1 MNRQLIFFISLF
13 LLGFSFALNAQVI
26 QSKRAWLT
34 AGDSSM
40 QRKDYFA
47 AMKFYEAALEYDT
60 TAAQVWF
67 KYAECARHFN
77 ANKAAEKGYVKVLEK
92 DAARFP
98 EARLWLGQIRHRMGF
113 YSLAKADYTAYLAN
127 PAPGRKEW
135 EVFAQKSF
143 EECDRAEHS
152 TQFASKGLMGAPN
165 PYRADSVMNGEYSDF
180 AATFQGDTI
189 TYTTFY
195 LQKTPQ
201 RASRQEERL
210 SLRIL
215 RRAGTGEPVLL
226 GDSFNIPGIHY
237 AYSAFTPDNSGVYYA
252 VCEHLNASD
261 MRCDL
266 YYRERI
272 HVTEWGSPLR
282 LGINLPQT
290 TSTQP
295 AVGVD
300 ASGKQ
305 WLFFASDRPGGKQGL
320 DIWVGPILDNGDV
333 SEAQN
338 LTAVNSDG
346 DDLAPFFHT
355 PAQQLYFSTD
365 GRVGW
370 GGLDVFQSQLK
381 PDGSWGKVKEAGSLI
396 NSSYDEVFFSLN
408 AEGDKALFSS
418 NRAGST
424 PILAEDGEIVCCYDI
439 FFANIDLDVTLNA
452 FTFQRKDSSSL
463 AGSTITL
470 YEITPEGERPV
481 ESVVNPDSNVFHFKL
496 ARNKKYRVT
505 AQQKNYSS
513 DVQWLDLTDLDP
525 WEDELSVNLFQENMQ
540 VSLQILLFD
549 EAGHVPLTNGQVQL
563 FEIQGKDTVRVGD
576 MMNSVSNDF
585 LFEVSADK
593 PYLIVSNAE
602 GYESETAQFEVGY
615 DDIKRLG
622 SQITVELELERV
634 DFNLPILLYFDN
646 SSPDGRSMSPV
657 TKTEYA
663 SLNNAYYAQKK
674 LYINRFT
681 SGKNLE
687 EVLNLEGFFERE
699 VRDELKKLYEFSD
712 QLLHYL
718 GKGNFIEIELKGYSS
733 PRAEA
738 SFNEILSRRRIMS
751 VANFFRTYK
760 KGQFLPYLENG
771 QFKITDRA
779 FGETQ
784 AKVGVPDRL
793 DDENGSIYSFRAS
806 LERRV
811 EIVKVKTL
819 ISKLPKN

>member
-1 MNRQLIFFISLF
+1 MNRQLIFFISL
-13 LLGFSFALNAQVI
+13 LLGFSAALNAQVI

-34 AGDSSM
+34 AGDSAM
-40 QRKDYFA
+40 YRKDYFA

-60 TAAQVWF
+60 TAAPVWF

-77 ANKAAEKGYVKVLEK
+77 ANRAAEKGYVKVLQK
-92 DAARFP
+92 APIQFP

-113 YSLAKADYTAYLAN
+113 YTLAKADYTAYLAN

-135 EVFAQKSF
+135 EAFAQKSI
-143 EECDRAEHS
+143 EECGRAEYS
-152 TQFASKGLMGAPN
+152 AQFTRKDPLGAPN

-195 LQKTPQ
+195 LQKVPT
-201 RASRQEERL
+201 RASKQEERL

-215 RRAGTGEPVLL
+215 RKSGTGEPLLL
-226 GDSFNIPGIHY
+226 GDSFNTPGIHY

-266 YYRERI
+266 YYRKRI
-272 HVTEWGSPLR
+272 RATEWGSPLR
-282 LGINLPQT
+282 LGVNLPQV

-300 ASGKQ
+300 ATGKK
-305 WLFFASDRPGGKQGL
+305 WLFFASDRPGGKTGL
-320 DIWVGPILDNGDV
+320 DIWAGPILDNGDV

-338 LTAVNSDG
+338 LTDINTDG

-381 PDGSWGKVKEAGSLI
+381 PDGSWGKVKEAGSLV

-408 AEGDKALFSS
+408 ADGDKALFSS
-418 NRAGST
+418 NRAGAT

-439 FFANIDLDVTLNA
+439 FFANIDLGVTLDA
-452 FTFQRKDSSSL
+452 FTFQRQDSSSL
-463 AGSTITL
+463 SGSTITL
-470 YEITPEGERPV
+470 YEITPEGERPI

-496 ARNKKYRVT
+496 ARNKKYRVA

-513 DVQWLDLTDLDP
+513 DAQILDLTDLDP
-525 WEDELSVNLFQENMQ
+525 WDNQLKINLFQEKLQ
-540 VSLQILLFD
+540 VNLQILLFD
-549 EAGHVPLTNGQVQL
+549 EAGHVPLPNGQVQL
-563 FEIQGKDTVRVGD
+563 FEIRGQDTVKVGD
-576 MMNSVSNDF
+576 LENSLSNDF
-585 LFEVSADK
+585 LFEVFAGK
-593 PYLIVSNAE
+593 PYLIVSNAQ
-602 GYESETAQFEVGY
+602 GYEPDTFEFEVGY

-622 SQITVELELERV
+622 SRITVERELERI
-634 DFNLPILLYFDN
+634 DFNLPIFLYFDN

-663 SLNNAYYAQKK
+663 SLNKAYYAQKK

-699 VRDELKKLYEFSD
+699 VRDELKKLYAFSD

-718 GKGNFIEIELKGYSS
+718 GKGNSIEIELKGFSS
-733 PRAEA
+733 PRAEE

-751 VANFFRTYK
+751 VANFFRAYK
-760 KGQFLPYLENG
+760 NGQFLPYLENG
-771 QFKITDRA
+771 QFKITDRP

-784 AKVGVPDRL
+784 SKVGVPDRL

-819 ISKLPKN
+819 ISKLPKK

>member
-1 MNRQLIFFISLF
+1 MNRQLIFFISL
-13 LLGFSFALNAQVI
+13 LLGFSAALNAQVI

-34 AGDSSM
+34 AGDSAM

-60 TAAQVWF
+60 TAAPVWF

-77 ANKAAEKGYVKVLEK
+77 ANRAAEKGYVKVLQK
-92 DAARFP
+92 APIQFP

-113 YSLAKADYTAYLAN
+113 YTLAKADYTAYLAN

-135 EVFAQKSF
+135 EAFAQKSI
-143 EECDRAEHS
+143 EECGRAEYS
-152 TQFASKGLMGAPN
+152 AQFTRKDPLGAPN

-195 LQKTPQ
+195 LQKVPT
-201 RASRQEERL
+201 RASKQEERL

-215 RRAGTGEPVLL
+215 RKSGTGEPLLL
-226 GDSFNIPGIHY
+226 GDSFNTPGIHY

-266 YYRERI
+266 YYRKRI
-272 HVTEWGSPLR
+272 RATEWGSPLR
-282 LGINLPQT
+282 LGVNLPQV

-300 ASGKQ
+300 ATGKK
-305 WLFFASDRPGGKQGL
+305 WLFFASDRPGGKTGL
-320 DIWVGPILDNGDV
+320 DIWAGPILDNGDV

-338 LTAVNSDG
+338 LTDINTDG

-381 PDGSWGKVKEAGSLI
+381 PDGSWGKVKEAGSLV

-408 AEGDKALFSS
+408 ADGDKALFSS
-418 NRAGST
+418 NRAGAT

-439 FFANIDLDVTLNA
+439 FFANIDLGVTLDA
-452 FTFQRKDSSSL
+452 FTFQRQDSSSL
-463 AGSTITL
+463 SGSTITL
-470 YEITPEGERPV
+470 YEITPEGERPI

-496 ARNKKYRVT
+496 ARNKKYRVA

-513 DVQWLDLTDLDP
+513 DAQILDLTDLDP
-525 WEDELSVNLFQENMQ
+525 WDNQLKINLFQEKLQ
-540 VSLQILLFD
+540 VNLQILLFD
-549 EAGHVPLTNGQVQL
+549 EAGHVPLPNGQVQL
-563 FEIQGKDTVRVGD
+563 FEIRGQDTVKVGD
-576 MMNSVSNDF
+576 LENSLSNDF
-585 LFEVSADK
+585 LFEVFAGK
-593 PYLIVSNAE
+593 PYLIVSNAQ
-602 GYESETAQFEVGY
+602 GYEPDTFEFEVGY

-622 SQITVELELERV
+622 SRITVERELERI
-634 DFNLPILLYFDN
+634 DFNLPIFLYFDN

-663 SLNNAYYAQKK
+663 SLNKAYYAQKK

-699 VRDELKKLYEFSD
+699 VRDELKKLYAFSD

-718 GKGNFIEIELKGYSS
+718 GKGNSIEIELKGFSS
-733 PRAEA
+733 PRAEE

-751 VANFFRTYK
+751 VANFFRAYK
-760 KGQFLPYLENG
+760 NGQFLPYLENG
-771 QFKITDRA
+771 QFKITDRP

-784 AKVGVPDRL
+784 SKVGVPDRL

-819 ISKLPKN
+819 ISKLPKK

>member
-1 MNRQLIFFISLF
+1 MNRQLIFFISL
-13 LLGFSFALNAQVI
+13 LLGFSAALNAQVI

-34 AGDSSM
+34 AGDSAM

-60 TAAQVWF
+60 TAAPVWF

-77 ANKAAEKGYVKVLEK
+77 ANWAAEKGYVKVLQK
-92 DAARFP
+92 APAQFP
-98 EARLWLGQIRHRMGF
+98 EARLWLGQIRHRVGF
-113 YSLAKADYTAYLAN
+113 YTLAKADYTAYLAN

-135 EVFAQKSF
+135 EAFAQKSI
-143 EECDRAEHS
+143 EECDRAEHRA
-152 TQFASKGLMGAPN
+152 QFVSKGLLGAPN

-195 LQKTPQ
+195 MQKMPY
-201 RASRQEERL
+201 RASKQEERL

-215 RRAGTGEPVLL
+215 RRVGTGEPLLL
-226 GDSFNIPGIHY
+226 GDSFNMPGIHY

-252 VCEHLNASD
+252 VCEHLNAAD

-266 YYRERI
+266 YYRKRI
-272 HVTEWGSPLR
+272 RATEWGSPLR
-282 LGINLPQT
+282 LGVNLPQV

-305 WLFFASDRPGGKQGL
+305 WLFFASDRPGGKPGL
-320 DIWVGPILDNGDV
+320 DIWAGPILDNGDV

-338 LTAVNSDG
+338 LTDINTDG

-381 PDGSWGKVKEAGSLI
+381 PDGSWGKVKETGSLI

-408 AEGDKALFSS
+408 ADGDKALFSS
-418 NRAGST
+418 NRAGAT
-424 PILAEDGEIVCCYDI
+424 PILAEEGEIVCCYDI
-439 FFANIDLDVTLNA
+439 FFANIDLDVTLDA
-452 FTFQRKDSSSL
+452 FTFQRQDSSRLS
-463 AGSTITL
+463 GSTITL
-470 YEITPEGERPV
+470 YEITPEGERPI

-496 ARNKKYRVT
+496 ARNKKYRVA
-505 AQQKNYSS
+505 AQQKNYSP
-513 DVQWLDLTDLDP
+513 DAQILDLTDLDP
-525 WEDELSVNLFQENMQ
+525 WDNQLKIDLFQEKLQ

-549 EAGHVPLTNGQVQL
+549 EAGHVPLPNGQVQL
-563 FEIQGKDTVRVGD
+563 FEIRGQDTVKVGD
-576 MMNSVSNDF
+576 LENSLSNDF
-585 LFEVSADK
+585 LFEVSAGK
-593 PYLIVSNAE
+593 PYLIVSNAQ
-602 GYESETAQFEVGY
+602 GYEPDTFEFEVGY

-622 SQITVELELERV
+622 SRITVERELERI

-663 SLNNAYYAQKK
+663 SLNKAYYAQKN

-699 VRDELKKLYEFSD
+699 VRDELKKLYAFSD

-718 GKGNFIEIELKGYSS
+718 GKGNSIEIELKGYSS
-733 PRAEA
+733 PRAEE

-751 VANFFRTYK
+751 VANFFRAYK
-760 KGQFLPYLENG
+760 NGQFLPYLENG
-771 QFKITDRA
+771 QFKIIDSP

-784 AKVGVPDRL
+784 SKIGVPDRL

-811 EIVKVKTL
+811 EISKIKTQ
-819 ISKLPKN
+819 ISKPPKK